1 MKPEPTTET
10 PTPQPTPLSR
20 RQWLGHLARWSAAAT
35 ILGGLGLLVSRSQCT
50 LKTTGK
56 TPCAACPQLARCELD
71 AAQTTP
77 TNIQSP
83 RVSEPRS

>member
-1 MKPEPTTET
+1 MKTET
-10 PTPQPTPLSR
+10 PTAASPPTPLSR

-56 TPCAACPQLARCELD
+56 TPCAACPQLARCDLD
-71 AAQTTP
+71 AAQTTRINLP
-77 TNIQSP
+77 STRIP
-83 RVSEPRS
+83 EPRS